1 MLSKLFTT
9 RLALITTSTTT
20 ATQQKLASRTLSTL
34 ARSSN
39 SNGNSNLQRR
49 TSNQRSSTAGTPS
62 SFVRTRK
69 CYASNMPT
77 VSPTKEEAMWA
88 LEQAKERDMVGPE
101 DTALI
106 FHSWTNHRKYLTH
119 LKEAFGDH
127 PNAMHAIAVKTN
139 PHPAILRQLV
149 EWGFGLECA
158 SMEEVYLALN
168 AGCPGPKIVFDSPVK
183 TKHEIRIC
191 HENPLLHGILVNV
204 NSLEELER
212 IPENPNFV
220 VGLRINPLVDTGT
233 PEIFQVSGN
242 ESKFGTPIVD
252 KASIM
257 EAIEKYPV
265 TQLHVHSGT
274 AMEDLSVAVG
284 AIASVVDFG
293 LEANEMLAS
302 KGITDRKIVGVDIGG
317 GLRPEILGDEESDY
331 GANLS
336 RMKYYANALRKAAP
350 SLWDSD
356 MKLVTEF
363 GQWSYFYS
371 GYVYSQI
378 EYSLQRESTNVAYIH
393 LGADM
398 FLRDVYTGRGRGI
411 DFIPIGAAADRPETL
426 TDIAGPLCFAGD
438 YLRQHVMMPKLE
450 EGDEMLMLN
459 TGSNAFGLW
468 SRHCSRTTPQVIGVD
483 RNSETLTVMSPRRNP
498 HLEESYQG
506 VLLPWEGPTADDED
520 DAAVAAL

>member
-1 MLSKLFTT
+1 M
-9 RLALITTSTTT
+9 
-20 ATQQKLASRTLSTL
+20 
-34 ARSSN
+34 
-39 SNGNSNLQRR
+39 
-49 TSNQRSSTAGTPS
+49 
-62 SFVRTRK
+62 
-69 CYASNMPT
+69 
-77 VSPTKEEAMWA
+77 VSPTKDEALWA

-106 FHSWTNHRKYLTH
+106 FHSWTQHRKYLTH
-119 LKEAFGDH
+119 LKESFDH
-127 PNAMHAIAVKTN
+127 PNANHAIAVKTN

-158 SMEEVYLALN
+158 SMEEVYLAMN

-191 HENPLLHGILVNV
+191 HENPDLHGILVNV

-212 IPENPNFV
+212 IPQNPNFV

-252 KASIM
+252 KQQIM
-257 EAIEKYPV
+257 DAIEKHPV
-265 TQLHVHSGT
+265 TQLHIHSGT
-274 AMEDLSVAVG
+274 AMEDLQVAIG

-293 LEANEMLAS
+293 KEANEMLSS
-302 KGITDRKIVGVDIGG
+302 KGIERRIVGVDIGG
-317 GLRPEILGDEESDY
+317 GLRPEILGDESSDY
-331 GANLS
+331 GADMS
-336 RMKYYANALRKAAP
+336 RMQYYTNELRKQAP
-350 SLWDSD
+350 ALFEPG

-378 EYSLQRESTNVAYIH
+378 EYALQREQTNVAYIH

-398 FLRDVYTGRGRGI
+398 FLRDVYTGKGRGI
-411 DFIPIGAAADRPETL
+411 EFVPVGDAANRPLAL

-438 YLRQHVMMPKLE
+438 YLQQHVTMPRFR
-450 EGDEMLMLN
+450 EGDEILMLN

-468 SRHCSRTTPQVIGVD
+468 SRHCSRTVPQVIGVD

-498 HLEESYQG
+498 HLEESYKG
-506 VLLPWEGPTADDED
+506 VLLPWEAPPEIEED
-520 DAAVAAL
+520 DAVAAL